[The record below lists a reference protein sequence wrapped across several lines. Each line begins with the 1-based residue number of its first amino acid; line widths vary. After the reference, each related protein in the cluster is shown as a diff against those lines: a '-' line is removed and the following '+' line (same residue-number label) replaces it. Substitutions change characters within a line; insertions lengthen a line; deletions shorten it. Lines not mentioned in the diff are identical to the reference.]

1 MNFTRGKIGGKVR
14 LVCRFMVIPDGKSP
28 ACPQKQPFLRRLKIQ
43 GSSSKTALFED
54 GLTNKPQLILNNRPK
69 RGRKHEKTFR
79 GRWLKG
85 KLGKFQRLEIKSFL
99 R

>member
-1 MNFTRGKIGGKVR
+1 MQVYGHSRRKITGLSSKTA
-14 LVCRFMVIPDGKSP
+14 LFEDGW
-28 ACPQKQPFLRRLKIQ
+28 LKIQ